1 MSLSIARV
9 RWRPV
14 VGAAFAVIV
23 VSFLIPLAI
32 VTVYAF
38 VLAFQ
43 ARGAPDQTAI
53 QHFAA
58 SISPKLM
65 PWTETVLTF
74 LFALKVARKTDETG
88 VVSGL
93 AVGIL
98 AGVLSSAVTLFYA
111 GRIGLHN
118 AVFPLLLVALGLI
131 GGFIGQ
137 KTRGSTRPKEPR
149 R

>member
-1 MSLSIARV
+1 MRFSKTNV
-9 RWRPV
+9 RWRRV
-14 VGAAFAVIV
+14 IAAGFAVIAL
-23 VSFLIPLAI
+23 SFLIPLAI

-43 ARGAPDQTAI
+43 VRGAPDQTSI
-53 QHFAA
+53 RHFAA

-65 PWTETVLTF
+65 RWTETVLTF
-74 LFALKVARKTDETG
+74 LFALKVARKTDETS

-98 AGVLSSAVTLFYA
+98 AGVLSSAVTLFLA